1 VLNPR
6 DVDYFPTLEDR
17 EQHQP
22 EQGRRSIIRYEYIS
36 SFVGLFVLLVLFAVS
51 SFYALTALGIFV
63 SLLSIVAGSM
73 MIFLGFW
80 GSDYAMSIAL
90 GELDQSS
97 KQGRIRGVKG
107 MVYVPFVG
115 NYTPTEWWNLNWYI
129 TLLGAAILALGMF
142 MLGLHLAVSGILK

>member
-1 VLNPR
+1 LEGREESPPPR
-6 DVDYFPTLEDR
+6 
-17 EQHQP
+17 
-22 EQGRRSIIRYEYIS
+22 GRNVVRYEYIS

-73 MIFLGFW
+73 MIVLGFW

-90 GELDQSS
+90 GELDQSM
-97 KQGRIRGVKG
+97 KQGKIHGMKG

-129 TLLGAAILALGMF
+129 TLLGSALLGLGMF
-142 MLGLHLAVSGILK
+142 MLGLNLGVAGVLR